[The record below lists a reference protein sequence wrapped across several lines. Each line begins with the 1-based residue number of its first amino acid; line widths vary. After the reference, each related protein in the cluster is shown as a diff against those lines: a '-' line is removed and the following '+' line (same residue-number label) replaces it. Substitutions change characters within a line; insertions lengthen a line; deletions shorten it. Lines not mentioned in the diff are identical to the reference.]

1 MAKDLEPIDPD
12 KFLPAENEEL
22 ITDLSYVR
30 NNQYSLIEKAQKALD
45 QLLVIAESSQHPR
58 AYEGVVNLLKT
69 TSELNKD
76 LVDTAEKK
84 ATVKETGTDVRDG
97 QVINNNVFVGTT
109 NDLLNLLN
117 KGEKPPQ
124 SLNDDDT

>member
-1 MAKDLEPIDPD
+1 MAKDLEPIDTN

-84 ATVKETGTDVRDG
+84 ATVKESGTDVKDG